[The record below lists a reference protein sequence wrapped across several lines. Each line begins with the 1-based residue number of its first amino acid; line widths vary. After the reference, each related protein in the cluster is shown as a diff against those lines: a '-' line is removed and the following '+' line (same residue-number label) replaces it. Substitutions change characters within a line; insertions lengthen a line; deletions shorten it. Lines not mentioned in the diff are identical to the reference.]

1 MFCGAGGFEGEKYRK
16 EREGDLSSYIYIDY
30 STFQY
35 RLLYILYST
44 FLLVTDKSV
53 GLSIIF
59 FLLVKQR
66 QFWFPRFPVQKRDGG
81 IETALLLIY
90 TQAIALVCDL

>member
-1 MFCGAGGFEGEKYRK
+1 MVY
-16 EREGDLSSYIYIDY
+16 
-30 STFQY
+30 
-35 RLLYILYST
+35 
-44 FLLVTDKSV
+44 
-53 GLSIIF
+53 

-90 TQAIALVCDL
+90 TLAIPQLVYIVLV